1 MATVYSSS
9 RWNGEG
15 TTGWR
20 IRVDYSGTSATVYA
34 DVVSTYNSSSIWLRF
49 TNGTNTC
56 SRSAYTYYSSDN
68 GKSNNKLGTITIDPY
83 SSKTVIETCSGSS
96 WGGNVNGESSVTIP
110 VQYAPT
116 DVSINPVASR
126 TSINLNRS
134 WNHATTCQ
142 YNINDWGWVAEGTT
156 YSNGVKVSG
165 NDVTGLTP
173 NTTYTCQVRFYNSG
187 VGPTTS
193 AKKTVTT
200 TGNAPTISSVTPS
213 PARTTCSLANNS
225 VSYDTNASFSSVSI
239 KYGTTESYGS
249 TASST
254 SLSGLAANTKY
265 YFSMTITDNFGR
277 TSNAKTGSFTTT
289 GNAPT
294 VSSVS
299 TTPSRTGC
307 SFTLNVSYD
316 TNASFSSRRIEYG
329 TSTNYGSSTTD
340 TSISGLT
347 PNTTYYY
354 RARVT
359 DNYSRTSDWKTGS
372 FTTTGNAPTVN
383 SISATPSRTGCT
395 ISHNTSYDTN
405 ASYNSIEIQ
414 YGTSTSYGSTS
425 TSTSLTSLTPNT
437 KYYYRVRVK
446 DNWNRT
452 SSWKSSNFTTT
463 GNIPTISNGSVT
475 NIKSKSATISVTDSY
490 DTNASI
496 SLMEI
501 KIYLNNTLQQTLTS
515 LTHSMSTGDILKPGK
530 NYVAKVTVTDNWSRK
545 SSEYTLTFKTKGG
558 FKFNGKMSD
567 SARLNGKEVIGMKFN
582 GIEII

>member
-1 MATVYSSS
+1 MATVYSGS
-9 RWNGEG
+9 RWNADG

-49 TNGTNTC
+49 TTGSNTC

-83 SSKTVIETCSGSS
+83 SSYTVYETCSGSS

-116 DVSINPVASR
+116 GVSINPVASR

-134 WNHATTCQ
+134 WSHATTCQ

-165 NDVTGLTP
+165 NNVTGLTP

-193 AKKTVTT
+193 TKKTVTT
-200 TGNAPTISSVTPS
+200 TGNAPVINSVTPS
-213 PARTTCSLANNS
+213 PDRTTCSLASNS

-265 YFSMTITDNFGR
+265 YFSMTVTDNFGR
-277 TSNAKTGSFTTT
+277 TSSAKTGSFTTT

-299 TTPSRTGC
+299 TTPARNGC
-307 SFTLNVSYD
+307 SFTLNISYD
-316 TNASFSSRRIEYG
+316 TNASFSSRLIEYG
-329 TSTNYGSSTTD
+329 TSTSYGSNTTD

-359 DNYSRTSDWKTGS
+359 DNYSRTSSWKTGS
-372 FTTTGNAPTVN
+372 FTTTGNAPTIS
-383 SISATPSRTGCT
+383 SISTTP
-395 ISHNTSYDTN
+395 
-405 ASYNSIEIQ
+405 A
-414 YGTSTSYGSTS
+414 
-425 TSTSLTSLTPNT
+425 
-437 KYYYRVRVK
+437 
-446 DNWNRT
+446 RT
-452 SSWKSSNFTTT
+452 SCSFV
-463 GNIPTISNGSVT
+463 IS
-475 NIKSKSATISVTDSY
+475 DSY
-490 DTNASI
+490 DTNASFKSRAIEYGLDTNYGLSVNTDTITGLQANTKYYYRANVTDNWNRTSNWKTGNFTTTGNAPVINSGSVTNLKSKSCTI
-496 SLMEI
+496 SVVDRYDNNSSLSTMTI
-501 KIYLNNTLQQTLTS
+501 KIYLNNVLQNTITS
-515 LTHSMSTGDILKPGK
+515 NTNTKNTGDILKPGK
-530 NYVAKVTVTDNWSRK
+530 NYVAKITVTDFWSRT
-545 SSEYTLTFKTKGG
+545 SAEYTLNFKTKGG

-567 SARLNGKEVIGMKFN
+567 TIKINGKEVIGMKYN